1 VRFYKTDKNLLERSG
16 RWAFTMIE
24 LLVVISLIG
33 LLAGMMIGM
42 SSLVSSKMRI
52 ARVQG
57 ELSRLVSA
65 IELYKNIYKVYPP
78 DNQMKDANGYP
89 MPGSSATNQ
98 LVLELTG
105 CLVTNNAFS
114 SPYIRTPSGDFHF
127 LTSAEMKPIFGNAA
141 DGILNASE
149 RESRVRNFL
158 GSYSQRKFGRL
169 TNANRS
175 VTFDILRVPVNA
187 PLYQAAL
194 DNRGKAWRKMGV
206 NNPWHYNMT
215 DPTNNP
221 GKFDLWAEFQ
231 LSRQNAVK
239 QDNQGRYVEYYV
251 IGNWN
256 GMKPE
261 VRKDYF

>member
-1 VRFYKTDKNLLERSG
+1 MRFYKTDKNLLERSG

-98 LVLELTG
+98 LVLELT
-105 CLVTNNAFS
+105 
-114 SPYIRTPSGDFHF
+114 HF
-127 LTSAEMKPIFGNAA
+127 
-141 DGILNASE
+141 
-149 RESRVRNFL
+149 
-158 GSYSQRKFGRL
+158 
-169 TNANRS
+169 
-175 VTFDILRVPVNA
+175 
-187 PLYQAAL
+187 
-194 DNRGKAWRKMGV
+194 
-206 NNPWHYNMT
+206 
-215 DPTNNP
+215 
-221 GKFDLWAEFQ
+221 
-231 LSRQNAVK
+231 
-239 QDNQGRYVEYYV
+239 
-251 IGNWN
+251 
-256 GMKPE
+256 
-261 VRKDYF
+261 